1 MPGEGNSVLKLPSP
15 GLFASLTNHP
25 LPQGERVKANGSQRH
40 CAEVCKMRQ
49 IAAFSVVVVLAI
61 GCGGGKKKDVGGSI
75 TGTIKYNGKPVN
87 GGALMVYAKAGNKST
102 PFAISQEG
110 EYHISDLPEGEY
122 KLVIQP
128 NVPPPSPPPAKG
140 VDASKAAKAPK
151 VEMPKSSQPPTIK
164 IPDKYKKAETTD
176 LKATVT
182 KERQTIDLV
191 LKD

>member
-102 PFAISQEG
+102 PFAI
-110 EYHISDLPEGEY
+110 
-122 KLVIQP
+122 QP